1 MRVVHYI
8 VQDGDWQMLT
18 AVLLQALSLHQ
29 LPALQEM
36 FDSTAGAKNVN
47 TLLSKTGH
55 TIEEF
60 QTLFDVIADA
70 A

>member
-1 MRVVHYI
+1 
-8 VQDGDWQMLT
+8 MLT

-47 TLLSKTGH
+47 ALLSNTGH

-60 QTLFDVIADA
+60 QTLLDLIADA

>member
-1 MRVVHYI
+1 
-8 VQDGDWQMLT
+8 MLT

-36 FDSTAGAKNVN
+36 FDSTAGAKNVD
-47 TLLSKTGH
+47 TLLSNTGH

>member
-1 MRVVHYI
+1 MRVVRFI

-18 AVLLQALSLHQ
+18 AVLLHALSLHQ

-47 TLLSKTGH
+47 ALLSNTDH

-60 QTLFDVIADA
+60 QRLLDLIADA